1 MASASDA
8 SQLLREGQSHFFA
21 EPPDYA
27 AAEKAYR
34 AAISVSPE
42 WGEPFHWLGSV
53 LESQGSLHEAADAY
67 RRAIDLLTGDPR
79 PLIALGRLQSLCGQ
93 YEEAIK
99 FLQTGITLKPHY

>member
-67 RRAIDLLTGDPR
+67 PRAIDLLTGDP
-79 PLIALGRLQSLCGQ
+79 PALIALCRLQSLCRPYREG
-93 YEEAIK
+93 IK
-99 FLQTGITLKPHY
+99 LRPTRIN